1 MLLFVTN
8 ALTGIPLKDMVREGW
23 PFTVLLML
31 ALLLLTLFPQIVLW
45 LPQSMGYVT
54 H

>member
-1 MLLFVTN
+1 
-8 ALTGIPLKDMVREGW
+8 
-23 PFTVLLML
+23 ML